1 MQHCSRYTSRTFHSA
16 RWPCKTRVC
25 TSFPSYFYLYRQ
37 LYPPR
42 QTTIP
47 PTTTLCITR
56 LPPFFSSSWPPSS
69 SLSLLSPSFET
80 FFASESTT
88 ETRLRSLS
96 PLSSHFSIRKIKGIG
111 INATVP
117 DMTNVAYCLY
127 PLYLPIISHSACTQF
142 FCVLFRLV
150 FSLN

>member
-1 MQHCSRYTSRTFHSA
+1 MAGWNKIAKEVPSPPFALCNIVPGIRVTNTFHSA

-69 SLSLLSPSFET
+69 SLSSLPLL
-80 FFASESTT
+80 
-88 ETRLRSLS
+88 RDILRKREHNGNAPSLS
-96 PLSSHFSIRKIKGIG
+96 FAAL
-111 INATVP
+111 
-117 DMTNVAYCLY
+117 
-127 PLYLPIISHSACTQF
+127 LPF
-142 FCVLFRLV
+142 FNTKNKRDW
-150 FSLN
+150 N